1 MEMTNGV
8 SMSSLRMRS
17 KLYKLLHQDAGHKG
31 ESVEERSIR
40 RASERKKTEELL
52 NQADPSLSELIH
64 RYVIVS

>member
-1 MEMTNGV
+1 
-8 SMSSLRMRS
+8 MRS